1 MSPYTTG
8 GRAPNVSRY
17 LRDLNTIKEPVSE
30 ETFEVGFEDDMAM
43 FTNTQFFDFETGQH
57 TDYQAPPAKPEVETQ
72 VPSSAATDDLTSP
85 LTGEFANVD
94 FSMPGD
100 FSFDHFTNP
109 YPASGVPPFAEGLGN
124 LQPLQPNPQTTY
136 APPPVAQQHS
146 HHYGAPAARAAAET
160 RTPES
165 LTGVSRPGANFEE
178 QSRIAAEE
186 DKRRR
191 NTAASARFRIKKKQR
206 EQALEKSAKE
216 MTDKVQALEQR
227 INLLETENRWL
238 KNLVMEKNDGNDDIA
253 TKLKELHNKQPA
265 TATTSSDS
273 VKEEK

>member
-1 MSPYTTG
+1 MSPYTSTGG

-17 LRDLNTIKEPVSE
+17 LRDLNTVKEPAAAE
-30 ETFEVGFEDDMAM
+30 ENFTFEEDLAI
-43 FTNTQFFDFETGQH
+43 FTNTQFFDYDSGQH
-57 TDYQAPPAKPEVETQ
+57 TDYQAPAKKPEIAEPQ
-72 VPSSAATDDLTSP
+72 APSSAATEELTSP
-85 LTGEFANVD
+85 IGDFNVD
-94 FSMPGD
+94 FSMPGEFNFHD
-100 FSFDHFTNP
+100 FTNP
-109 YPASGVPPFAEGLGN
+109 YPASGVPSFAEGLGN

-136 APPPVAQQHS
+136 APPPVSQ
-146 HHYGAPAARAAAET
+146 HYGAPTPRASEA

-165 LTGVSRPGANFEE
+165 LNGVSRNGQNFEE

-216 MTDKVQALEQR
+216 MSDKVSALEQR

-238 KNLVMEKNDGNDDIA
+238 KNLVMEKNEGNEDIA
-253 TKLKELHNKQPA
+253 ALLREFQNKQPKST
-265 TATTSSDS
+265 TASSGS
-273 VKEEK
+273 AKAEESK